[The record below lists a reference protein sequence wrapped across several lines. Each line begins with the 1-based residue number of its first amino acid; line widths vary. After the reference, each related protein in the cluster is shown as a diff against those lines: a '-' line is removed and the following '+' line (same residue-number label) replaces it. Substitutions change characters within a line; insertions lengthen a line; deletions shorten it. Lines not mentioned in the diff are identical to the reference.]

1 MERVILNYK
10 FIKLVKFINIFM
22 KKFNKF
28 NNIIVSF
35 LNENIWYIR
44 IIN

>member
-1 MERVILNYK
+1 MERVTLNYK
-10 FIKLVKFINIFM
+10 SIKLVKSINIFM

-28 NNIIVSF
+28 NNITASL